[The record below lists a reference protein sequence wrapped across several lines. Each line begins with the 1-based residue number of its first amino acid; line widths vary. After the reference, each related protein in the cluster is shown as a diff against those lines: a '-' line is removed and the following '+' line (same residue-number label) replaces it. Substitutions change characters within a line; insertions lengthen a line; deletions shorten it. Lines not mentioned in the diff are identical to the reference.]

1 MIRILS
7 FSFLLILI
15 GSIASCKKASNPNN
29 ETEHAAVNG
38 MELIF
43 RQGATVVGTFIAED
57 PDGDG
62 GNPPTRIDRITLN
75 AGQAY
80 SVQIVIKNISNG
92 VIKDIT
98 PTIQQQGREHE
109 FFYLPS
115 GVNVTIT
122 KTDKDS
128 NGFPL
133 GIQSTWTAAAAGTGN
148 VTVKLMHK
156 PLIKGPND
164 DPSKGHS
171 DLQVVFPITVQ

>member
-1 MIRILS
+1 MMRIPA
-7 FSFLLILI
+7 LLIGGLLFMQV
-15 GSIASCKKASNPNN
+15 SCKKASNPNN

-38 MELIF
+38 VELIF
-43 RQGATVVGTFIAED
+43 KQGGTTVGTFVAED

-62 GNPPTRIDRITLN
+62 GNPPTRIDQINLS

-80 SVQIVIKNISNG
+80 DVQIVVKNIANG
-92 VIKDIT
+92 VVRDIT
-98 PTIQQQGREHE
+98 PAIQAQGREHE
-109 FFYLPS
+109 FFYLPA

-122 KTDKDS
+122 KTDRDA
-128 NGFPL
+128 NGYPL
-133 GIQSTWTAAAAGTGN
+133 GILSNWVAGTASNGS

-171 DLQVVFPITVQ
+171 DLQVVFPIRIQ

>member
-7 FSFLLILI
+7 ASCLFLLFATAA
-15 GSIASCKKASNPNN
+15 GCKKASNPNN

-38 MELIF
+38 VELIF
-43 RQGATVVGTFIAED
+43 RQGTTVVGTFIAED

-62 GNPPTRIDRITLN
+62 GNPPTRIDRINLN
-75 AGQAY
+75 NGQSY
-80 SVQIVIKNISNG
+80 TMQIVVKNISNG
-92 VIKDIT
+92 VVKDIT

-109 FFYLPS
+109 FYYLAS
-115 GVNVTIT
+115 GVSVAVT
-122 KTDKDS
+122 KTDRDS

-133 GIQSTWTAAAAGTGN
+133 GIQSTWVAGAAGSGN

-171 DLQVVFPITVQ
+171 DLQVVFPITIQ